1 MKPEFIL
8 IANATHARLLRHE
21 GSSPLVILE
30 SFAHPKS
37 RSKIS
42 DLADDNAG
50 HESMD
55 STFGGAAYPPRVD
68 AKTKEHMQFAR
79 ELADHLERQAKQGDC
94 RSLVIFAS
102 SPFLGRLKTEL
113 GAAAAR
119 LLSSTHNL
127 DLTSFGLTELKQRI
141 ERELALSGR

>member
-8 IANATHARLLRHE
+8 IANASHARLLRHE
-21 GSSPLVILE
+21 RSSPLVTLE
-30 SFAHPKS
+30 SFEHPKS

-55 STFGGAAYPPRVD
+55 STFGGTAYPPRID

-79 ELADHLERQAKQGDC
+79 ELVDHLERQAKQGDY

-113 GAAAAR
+113 GAVTVR
-119 LLSSTHNL
+119 LLSSTRDL
-127 DLTSFGLTELKQRI
+127 DLNSVGLTELKHRI
-141 ERELALSGR
+141 EPELAFSGR